1 MICRNA
7 PNKFLFII
15 SILSCLSNVN
25 AEVYK
30 WVDENGKIVYGD
42 KPTSTDANE
51 IKIKRTPEK
60 DSVVQERNTKQNKLL
75 DVMKQERTERDA
87 LKKEEK
93 KKKHEQEKMCANAR
107 KKLQKMKDASYLY
120 QKSDDPNNPI
130 IMSDE
135 ERKAEELKLENN
147 IKKNC

>member
-7 PNKFLFII
+7 PNIFLFII

-42 KPTSTDANE
+42 KPTTSDANE
-51 IKIKRTPEK
+51 IIIKKAPVK
-60 DSVVQERNTKQNKLL
+60 DSVVQGRNTKQSKLL
-75 DVMKQERTERDA
+75 DVMKQERNERNA
-87 LKKEEK
+87 LIKEEK
-93 KKKHEQEKMCANAR
+93 KKKHEQEKMCADAR

-120 QKSDDPNNPI
+120 QETDDPNNPI

-135 ERKAEELKLENN
+135 ERKAEEKKLEKY